1 MDGIHDLGGKHGYG
15 EVSKDAVAG
24 TDAADMGPVFHH
36 RWEAAVFAMVNAGAQ
51 AGAWT
56 NTDRFRHAVE
66 RIDPVAYLS
75 HGYYGRWLGGVETLL
90 VEAGV
95 ITTAE
100 LETRLAA
107 RLTEQTGQVVTSSN
121 EHVAARPASQPEPQ
135 GPAPQGQGSQRAVAA
150 APRFGVGAEVLT
162 ARTVSAGH
170 TRLPA
175 YARGRQ
181 GRITALHGG
190 WIFPDTNA
198 HGGGEC
204 PQQLYTVTFS
214 AAELWAGGDPHFDVS
229 LDLFEPYLRAA
240 DSSPA
245 QQQKASA

>member
-1 MDGIHDLGGKHGYG
+1 MDGIHDLGGKQGYG
-15 EVSKDAVAG
+15 EVCRDQAPAAG
-24 TDAADMGPVFHH
+24 PAPVFHK

-75 HGYYGRWLGGVETLL
+75 HGYYGRWLGGLETLL
-90 VEAGV
+90 VEAGI

-100 LETRLAA
+100 LGARLAA
-107 RLTEQTGQVVTSSN
+107 RPGQLVSSAN
-121 EHVAARPASQPEPQ
+121 EHVAARPAMVPEPF
-135 GPAPQGQGSQRAVAA
+135 GPPPRGRGSQRPVTA
-150 APRFGVGAEVLT
+150 APRFAVGAGVVT
-162 ARTVSAGH
+162 ARTVCAGH

-181 GRITALHGG
+181 GCITAVHGG

-204 PQQLYTVTFS
+204 PQHLYTVTFS
-214 AAELWAGGDPHFDVS
+214 AAELWPGGDAHFDVS
-229 LDLFEPYLRAA
+229 LDLFEPYLFATG
-240 DSSPA
+240 SSLA
-245 QQQKASA
+245 QQQKVTL

>member
-15 EVSKDAVAG
+15 KVNKDAVAA
-24 TDAADMGPVFHH
+24 TDAAGVGPVFHR

-90 VEAGV
+90 VEAGI

-100 LETRLAA
+100 LEARVAIAA
-107 RLTEQTGQVVTSSN
+107 GPVVRRSN
-121 EHVAARPASQPEPQ
+121 EHVAARPVSQPEPL
-135 GPAPQGQGSQRAVAA
+135 GPAPLGQGSQRIVAA
-150 APRFGVGAEVLT
+150 VPRFGVGTEVVT
-162 ARTVSAGH
+162 AKTVSAGH

-181 GRITALHGG
+181 GRITAVHGG

-214 AAELWAGGDPHFDVS
+214 AAELWPGGDPHFDVS
-229 LDLFEPYLRAA
+229 LDLFEPYLGAA
-240 DSSPA
+240 DSGST
-245 QQQKASA
+245 QQLKAIS